1 MFVHG
6 DDSALLDFFKNL
18 AIEQS
23 VREMRPQLFCLELRV
38 KALED
43 KIETIYKLKNER
55 EQND

>member
-6 DDSALLDFFKNL
+6 DDSALHDFFKNL

-43 KIETIYKLKNER
+43 KIETIYRLKNER

>member
-6 DDSALLDFFKNL
+6 DDSALRDFFKNL

-43 KIETIYKLKNER
+43 KIETIYKSKNER

>member
-6 DDSALLDFFKNL
+6 DDSALHDFFKNL

-23 VREMRPQLFCLELRV
+23 VRDMRPQLFGLELRV

-43 KIETIYKLKNER
+43 KIETIYRLKNER

>member
-6 DDSALLDFFKNL
+6 DDSALRDFFKNL

-23 VREMRPQLFCLELRV
+23 VREMRPQLFFLELRV

>member
-6 DDSALLDFFKNL
+6 DDSALRDFLKNL